1 MRHGGLDLAD
11 VELALMTIAA
21 TPLPTRFV
29 NARHSLMNLSMPS
42 RMANDW
48 IGMSGTIASVA
59 ASVTKPAMA
68 QALPGSAAA
77 KNSRSSR

>member
-1 MRHGGLDLAD
+1 
-11 VELALMTIAA
+11 
-21 TPLPTRFV
+21 
-29 NARHSLMNLSMPS
+29 MNLSMPS